1 MIRSVHSAHR
11 VAAPWLLTS
20 RTLEW
25 ASQAATAVLSWMKRL
40 RSLGSDTPEL
50 RMSREWLE
58 EHERQSRKHHIG
70 R

>member
-1 MIRSVHSAHR
+1 MIHSVHSAHR
-11 VAAPWLLTS
+11 VAAPWPLTS

-25 ASQAATAVLSWMKRL
+25 ASQAATAVLSWMGRL
-40 RSLGSDTPEL
+40 RSPWNDTPEL

-58 EHERQSRKHHIG
+58 EYERHSRKHHIG